1 MSDRFTRIEAGE
13 LVISIAP
20 HAESAVVHVDGVLDA
35 QVAGV
40 LTRELDA
47 LDAFPRIDV
56 DLNGLSIVDSAGIN
70 ALEDARERA
79 IDDGR
84 SLSLRIGT
92 GPVRR
97 LLEVAGAAPLLEAP
111 TRA

>member
-1 MSDRFTRIEAGE
+1 MSDRFNRVEAGE
-13 LVISIAP
+13 LVISVAP
-20 HAESAVVHVDGVLDA
+20 HGESAVVHVGGVLDA
-35 QVAGV
+35 EVAAV

-56 DLNGLSIVDSAGIN
+56 DLNGLRIMDSAGIN

-79 IDDGR
+79 TDEGR
-84 SLSLRIGT
+84 SLSLRVGA

-97 LLEVAGAAPLLEAP
+97 LLEVAGATALLEAP